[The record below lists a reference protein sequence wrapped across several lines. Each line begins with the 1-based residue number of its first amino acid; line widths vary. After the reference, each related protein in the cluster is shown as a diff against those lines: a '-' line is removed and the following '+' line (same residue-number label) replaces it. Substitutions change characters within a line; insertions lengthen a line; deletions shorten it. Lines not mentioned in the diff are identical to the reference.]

1 MLRKSLR
8 VIGWIAA
15 GLVTLCVVAYLAAL
29 AINWHDQPPNATAIR
44 LAQMFRDRPAIA
56 DEDNAYAYLRQH
68 KFDRDRRKLS
78 PRLQKFLEACA
89 PGEPT
94 CASAFDAADGLLEE
108 WQAAESSL
116 LDYYLAF
123 TAHAG
128 WFETES
134 SNILDSIPSFAG
146 VGDGQK
152 LLLLRARQLA
162 IQGDAQAVRS
172 VLERDLQFWRRVQQS
187 SDILVSKMIATAAL
201 NRHFEWGYRV
211 LRKLPA
217 EKIGGAIPD
226 GWRSGVSEAERSMV
240 RCIVGEWMFVSELL
254 EDMASN
260 YRAGEDATTFDRV
273 LGRLSRPLM
282 QLQDSKN
289 RTADHYWAVAQTLE
303 APFTHY
309 EAALRRADELNERTT
324 DEAATFRIYNRV
336 GVAGLANLSSFSTY
350 AARVSDIEGT
360 RRAVLLAAT
369 LRASGTA
376 AEHLPTTVASA
387 ELRNPYTDRPFDW
400 DEARG
405 AIVFRGLETGERG
418 EHVIYY

>member
-68 KFDRDRRKLS
+68 KFDRDRRKL
-78 PRLQKFLEACA
+78 
-89 PGEPT
+89 
-94 CASAFDAADGLLEE
+94 
-108 WQAAESSL
+108 
-116 LDYYLAF
+116 
-123 TAHAG
+123 
-128 WFETES
+128 
-134 SNILDSIPSFAG
+134 
-146 VGDGQK
+146 
-152 LLLLRARQLA
+152 
-162 IQGDAQAVRS
+162 
-172 VLERDLQFWRRVQQS
+172 
-187 SDILVSKMIATAAL
+187 
-201 NRHFEWGYRV
+201 
-211 LRKLPA
+211 
-217 EKIGGAIPD
+217 
-226 GWRSGVSEAERSMV
+226 
-240 RCIVGEWMFVSELL
+240 
-254 EDMASN
+254 
-260 YRAGEDATTFDRV
+260 
-273 LGRLSRPLM
+273 
-282 QLQDSKN
+282 
-289 RTADHYWAVAQTLE
+289 WAVAQTLE

-309 EAALRRADELNERTT
+309 EAGLRRADELNERTT

-376 AEHLPTTVASA
+376 SEHLPTTVASA
-387 ELRNPYTDRPFDW
+387 ELRSPYTDRPFDW
-400 DEARG
+400 DEPRG